1 MIASR
6 AGSTE
11 PLVGRLKARFR
22 AENGEEAIEKFVSGI
37 LAEAGQESLP
47 IRVAAVASFLGISCR
62 SGSFPFAGRIYSEP
76 SGQLVMD
83 LNSDDNKARQ
93 RFTCGH
99 EIVHTAFPGFTRE
112 ARYRVDVSV
121 GHNLPGRSEEEYLC
135 DFGASLLLMPAELI
149 KDRYRLEKGLKTI
162 EQLANDAQVSL
173 EAAGNR
179 LVGISGRPAA
189 FLVLEVGHKPADA
202 RAIRQGLKVEP
213 KLRVR
218 YGTLTGIRGYV
229 PRFKSVPENSAY
241 QQALLKRSI
250 VSAAGT
256 LPGADRPSFRIE
268 AGWYPRSEGD
278 REIPRVLAVALPLQ

>member
-22 AENGEEAIEKFVSGI
+22 AESGEEAIEKFVTDI

-121 GHNLPGRSEEEYLC
+121 GHNPPGRSEEEYLC
-135 DFGASLLLMPAELI
+135 DFGASLLLMPAKLI
-149 KDRYRLEKGLKTI
+149 KDRYRLENGLKTI

-189 FLVLEVGHKPADA
+189 FLVLEVGHKPADS
-202 RAIRQGLKVEP
+202 RAIRQGLNVEP

-218 YGTLTGIRGYV
+218 YGTLIGIRGYV

-250 VSAAGT
+250 VSAVGA

>member
-1 MIASR
+1 MIVSR
-6 AGSTE
+6 ATAAE

-22 AENGEEAIEKFVSGI
+22 AKTGEEAIEKFVSGI

-47 IRVAAVASFLGISCR
+47 IRVTAVASFLGISCR

-76 SGQLVMD
+76 TGQLVMD
-83 LNSDDNKARQ
+83 LNSDDNNARQ

-121 GHNLPGRSEEEYLC
+121 GHNLAGRSEEEYLC
-135 DFGASLLLMPAELI
+135 DLGASLLLMPAELI
-149 KDRYRLEKGLKTI
+149 KDRYRIEQGLKAI

-179 LVGISGRPAA
+179 LVAISALPAA
-189 FLVLEVGHKPADA
+189 FLVFEVGHKPADA

-218 YGTLTGIRGYV
+218 YGTLNTIRGYV
-229 PRFKSVPENSAY
+229 PRFKSVPENSPY

-250 VSAAGT
+250 VSAIGA

-268 AGWYPRSEGD
+268 AGWYPRSDGD
-278 REIPRVLAVALPLQ
+278 QEIPRVLAVALPLQ